1 MYSLEDLKF
10 AQKYPFSNKAR
21 EIIKELKIDL
31 NNVPESAVKRAAL
44 MISNASKNQLNFQ
57 EPSESL
63 EVVKNEVLAF
73 PVAKIILAFIGN
85 LTLNEKFS
93 KMIGRTAFKYIEREK
108 EKTQTILD
116 LASELNVSFSLS
128 SKQNFF
134 AEIPLT
140 FFLKTNF
147 KEPFMKLVNQKLE
160 KGIVF
165 LNENDFARFLSEFI
179 YETTFD
185 SIPSSTENLPKVF
198 ESIAGQISSQLTVRE
213 RKDLNDSF
221 SGANDPDAYPPCM
234 QQIYDDLIS
243 GKNAVHQARFNIAT
257 FLIGIGL
264 DKEKVIELFS
274 KTPNFNEKITRYQ
287 VERIAG
293 KGGTKY
299 SAPSC
304 EKIRSQRLCPNS
316 KFCEGFSHPISFYKA
331 RLKNQAKNSS
341 KKAGKD
347 SAKESVQES
356 A

>member
-73 PVAKIILAFIGN
+73 PAAKIILAFIGN

-140 FFLKTNF
+140 SL
-147 KEPFMKLVNQKLE
+147 LVFH
-160 KGIVF
+160 G
-165 LNENDFARFLSEFI
+165 FI
-179 YETTFD
+179 
-185 SIPSSTENLPKVF
+185 
-198 ESIAGQISSQLTVRE
+198 
-213 RKDLNDSF
+213 
-221 SGANDPDAYPPCM
+221 
-234 QQIYDDLIS
+234 
-243 GKNAVHQARFNIAT
+243 
-257 FLIGIGL
+257 
-264 DKEKVIELFS
+264 
-274 KTPNFNEKITRYQ
+274 
-287 VERIAG
+287 
-293 KGGTKY
+293 
-299 SAPSC
+299 
-304 EKIRSQRLCPNS
+304 
-316 KFCEGFSHPISFYKA
+316 
-331 RLKNQAKNSS
+331 
-341 KKAGKD
+341 
-347 SAKESVQES
+347 
-356 A
+356 